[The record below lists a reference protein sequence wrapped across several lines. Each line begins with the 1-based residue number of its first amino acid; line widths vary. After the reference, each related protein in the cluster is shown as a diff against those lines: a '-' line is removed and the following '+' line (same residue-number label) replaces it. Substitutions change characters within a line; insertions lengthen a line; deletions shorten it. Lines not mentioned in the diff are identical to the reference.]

1 MTIQEVILTRQIGLN
16 NNWPEVM
23 DVETEAL
30 NYVRKRMNEMGI
42 SQIMASVR
50 VDSDAAFSTLSKDKQ
65 LAKVFSAFLD
75 TYDMLPLHPDWAFD
89 AVWRTLEYSIR
100 LYANRAWGYAN
111 DKALDDIYGKFSTE
125 VVAAIVNKEP
135 ALQRAFTN
143 LLENTSISA
152 AQYMTYRIFFEK
164 QLSVAPQFEF
174 VKARTKS
181 IIQKEL
187 LADLR
192 SHYSDENGNMDA
204 ASVRDVAR
212 RVIRLFQGLDIQVGD
227 NNYKPMPFNNRI
239 EMLLSVLLYTSRC
252 ERFHGD
258 IYSPFKSSKT
268 KLTTYYEYYFL
279 TLCSIVVFWILFY
292 KLIEREGK
300 ELIQCVD
307 FNNIETAINT
317 SIERMNA
324 ILSNKQ

>member
-1 MTIQEVILTRQIGLN
+1 MTIQEVILTRQIELN
-16 NNWPEVM
+16 NNWPEVV

-30 NYVRKRMNEMGI
+30 NYVRERMKEMGV
-42 SQIMASVR
+42 SQIMVPVR
-50 VDSDAAFSTLSKDKQ
+50 VKSDAAFSTLSKDKQ

-75 TYDMLPLHPDWAFD
+75 TYDMLPLHPDLAFD
-89 AVWRTLEYSIR
+89 AIWRTLEYSIR
-100 LYANRAWGYAN
+100 LYANRAWGYAK
-111 DKALDDIYGKFSTE
+111 DKALDDIYAKFSTE
-125 VVAAIVNKEP
+125 VVSAIVNKEP
-135 ALQRAFTN
+135 ALQRAFAN

-164 QLSVAPQFEF
+164 QLSVAPQFGF
-174 VKARTKS
+174 VKARTES

-187 LADLR
+187 LIDLR
-192 SHYSDENGNMDA
+192 SHYSDENGNMDT

-212 RVIRLFQGLDIQVGD
+212 RLIRLFQGRDVQVGD
-227 NNYKPMPFNNRI
+227 NTYRPMAFNDRI
-239 EMLLSVLLYTSRC
+239 EMLLSVMLYTSRC

-279 TLCSIVVFWILFY
+279 TLCSLIVFWILFY
-292 KLIEREGK
+292 KLIERESNG
-300 ELIQCVD
+300 LVQCID
-307 FNNIETAINT
+307 FNNLESAINT

>member
-1 MTIQEVILTRQIGLN
+1 MTIDEVILTRQIELN
-16 NNWPEVM
+16 NNWSEVM

-30 NYVRKRMNEMGI
+30 NHIRVRLSEMGV
-42 SQIMASVR
+42 SQILVP
-50 VDSDAAFSTLSKDKQ
+50 VKVNSDAAFKTLSKDKQ

-75 TYDMLPLHPDWAFD
+75 TYDMLPLHPDLAFD

-100 LYANRAWGYAN
+100 LYAKRAWGYAK
-111 DKALDDIYGKFSTE
+111 DKPLDDIYAKISTE
-125 VVAAIVNKEP
+125 VVSAIVAKEST
-135 ALQRAFTN
+135 LERAFTN

-164 QLSVAPQFEF
+164 QLSVAPQIEF
-174 VKARTKS
+174 VKARAES

-187 LADLR
+187 LVDLR
-192 SHYSDENGNMDA
+192 RHYSGKNGNMDTA
-204 ASVRDVAR
+204 DVRDVAR
-212 RVIRLFQGLDIQVGD
+212 RIIRLFQGMDVLVGD
-227 NNYKPMPFNNRI
+227 NTYKPMAFNDRI
-239 EMLLSVLLYTSRC
+239 EMLLSVMLYTSRC

-279 TLCSIVVFWILFY
+279 TLCSIIMFWILFY
-292 KLIEREGK
+292 KLIEREGE
-300 ELIQCVD
+300 ELAQCVD
-307 FNNIETAINT
+307 FNNLETAINT

-324 ILSNKQ
+324 ILSNRQ

>member
-1 MTIQEVILTRQIGLN
+1 MTIQEVILTRQIELN
-16 NNWPEVM
+16 NNWPEVV

-30 NYVRKRMNEMGI
+30 NYVRERMKEMGV
-42 SQIMASVR
+42 SQIMVPVR
-50 VDSDAAFSTLSKDKQ
+50 VKSDAAFSTLSKDKQ
-65 LAKVFSAFLD
+65 LAKVFSAYLD
-75 TYDMLPLHPDWAFD
+75 SYDMLPFHPDLAFD
-89 AVWRTLEYSIR
+89 AIWRTLEYSIR
-100 LYANRAWGYAN
+100 LYANRAWGYAK
-111 DKALDDIYGKFSTE
+111 DKALDDIYAKFSTE
-125 VVAAIVNKEP
+125 VVSAIVNKEL
-135 ALQRAFTN
+135 ALQRAFAN

-174 VKARTKS
+174 VKARTEL

-187 LADLR
+187 LIDLR
-192 SHYSDENGNMDA
+192 SHYSDENGNMDT

-212 RVIRLFQGLDIQVGD
+212 RLIRLFQGRDVRVGD
-227 NNYKPMPFNNRI
+227 NTYRAMAFNDRI
-239 EMLLSVLLYTSRC
+239 EMLLSVMLYTSRC

-279 TLCSIVVFWILFY
+279 TLCSLIVFWILFY
-292 KLIEREGK
+292 KLIERESNG
-300 ELIQCVD
+300 LAQCVD
-307 FNNIETAINT
+307 FNNLESAINT

>member
-1 MTIQEVILTRQIGLN
+1 MTIQEVILTRQIELN
-16 NNWPEVM
+16 NNWPEVV

-30 NYVRKRMNEMGI
+30 NYVRERMKEMGV
-42 SQIMASVR
+42 SQIMVPVR
-50 VDSDAAFSTLSKDKQ
+50 VKSDAAFSTLLKDKQ
-65 LAKVFSAFLD
+65 LAKVFSAYLD
-75 TYDMLPLHPDWAFD
+75 SYDMLPFHPDLAFD
-89 AVWRTLEYSIR
+89 AIWRTLEYSIR
-100 LYANRAWGYAN
+100 LYANRAWSYAK
-111 DKALDDIYGKFSTE
+111 DKALDDIYAKFSTE
-125 VVAAIVNKEP
+125 VVSAIVNKEP
-135 ALQRAFTN
+135 ALQRAFAN

-174 VKARTKS
+174 VKARTEL

-187 LADLR
+187 LIDLR
-192 SHYSDENGNMDA
+192 SHYSDENGNMDT

-212 RVIRLFQGLDIQVGD
+212 RLIRLFQGRDVRVGD
-227 NNYKPMPFNNRI
+227 NTYRAMAFNDRI
-239 EMLLSVLLYTSRC
+239 EMLLSVMLYTSRC

-279 TLCSIVVFWILFY
+279 TLCSLIVFWILFY
-292 KLIEREGK
+292 KLIERESNR
-300 ELIQCVD
+300 LAQCVD
-307 FNNIETAINT
+307 FNNLESAINT

>member
-1 MTIQEVILTRQIGLN
+1 MKIEEVILTRQIELN
-16 NNWPEVM
+16 NNWPKVI

-30 NYVRKRMNEMGI
+30 NHIKTRLCEMNV
-42 SQIMASVR
+42 SQIV
-50 VDSDAAFSTLSKDKQ
+50 VPVKVIYDAAFDTLSKDKQ
-65 LAKVFSAFLD
+65 LAKVFSSFLD
-75 TYDMLPLHPDWAFD
+75 TYDMLPLHPDLAFD

-100 LYANRAWGYAN
+100 LYGYRAWGYSK
-111 DKALDDIYGKFSTE
+111 DKPLDDIYAKISTE
-125 VVAAIVNKEP
+125 VVSAIVAKEP
-135 ALQRAFTN
+135 ILERAFTN

-164 QLSVAPQFEF
+164 QLSVAPQLEF
-174 VKARTKS
+174 VKARTEL

-192 SHYSDENGNMDA
+192 KHYSDENGDMNT

-212 RVIRLFQGLDIQVGD
+212 RIIRLFQGIDVQVG
-227 NNYKPMPFNNRI
+227 NNIYKPMAFNDRI

-279 TLCSIVVFWILFY
+279 TLCSIVVFWVLFY

-300 ELIQCVD
+300 GLRQCVD
-307 FNNIETAINT
+307 FNNLETAINT
-317 SIERMNA
+317 SIERMNF